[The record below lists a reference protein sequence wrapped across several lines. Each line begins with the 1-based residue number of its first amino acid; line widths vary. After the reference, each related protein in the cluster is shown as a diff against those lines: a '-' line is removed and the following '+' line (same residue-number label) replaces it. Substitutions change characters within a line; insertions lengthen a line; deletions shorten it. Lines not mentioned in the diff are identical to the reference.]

1 MEVHCPFT
9 SAKKLNV
16 YLSDTANRDRITSL
30 VQFASQAVVEPARK
44 AGLNKV
50 AADAVAI
57 NTISGQYRAI
67 TRISQWLNVAPEM
80 LHPLR
85 TIELGE
91 THLIG
96 YLKLISTT
104 LFSVFLLGEEM
115 NLCSKLK
122 ILPPSVGKSFNRV
135 RFVFLFW
142 SNLVRT
148 TMMYLIYRRSN
159 FDAKTGNKNSEEAIK
174 HEKKK
179 MACLDGFLQLM
190 FVYGLLKGSSPC
202 GVLTVKS
209 ALKSGKPLDLIAS
222 LAPPFFPIPTTI
234 HGILGIIAALPLLRA
249 SML

>member
-1 MEVHCPFT
+1 MELNCPFT

-16 YLSDTANRDRITSL
+16 YLSDTSNRDRITSL
-30 VQFASQAVVEPARK
+30 VQFASQALVEPARN
-44 AGLNKV
+44 AGLHKL
-50 AADAVAI
+50 AADATAV

-91 THLIG
+91 TRLIG
-96 YLKLISTT
+96 ILKLISTS

-122 ILPPSVGKSFNRV
+122 ILPPSVGRGFNRI

-142 SNLVRT
+142 SNLIRT
-148 TMMYLIYRRSN
+148 TMMFLIYRRSR
-159 FDAKTGNKNSEEAIK
+159 FDEKTGNKNSEEAIK

-202 GVLTVKS
+202 GVLTMKD
-209 ALKSGKPLDLIAS
+209 AFKSGKPLDLIAS
-222 LAPPFFPIPTTI
+222 VAPPFLTMPTTI